1 MAAKRTKAAT
11 TSARRSGKATGTRAR
26 PSKRT
31 NGTRSRPSTAKYQYC
46 STQPRPPRALP
57 ADVATDVGRSAAI
70 LRGAAKWA
78 NHTVIHYAFFS
89 RGSDWPVPKR
99 QADVI
104 RAAFAQWKGLGIGLD
119 FAEVADLDEAEVRIG
134 FLIGDGSWS
143 YVGTDVLGIPLDER
157 TMSFGWDL
165 TANSY
170 GVTTAL
176 HEIGHTLGLPHE
188 HQNPFSGIVWDE
200 DAVYRELGG
209 PPNNWPRETTF
220 HNVLRKLAASD
231 VDGSTWDADSI
242 MEYAF
247 PRGLI
252 VEPAAYS
259 EGIDPPG
266 TISPVDADWAKR
278 WYPGDAPAE
287 RSLQPLTSVDVDLG
301 AGEQADFVLRPPST
315 RRYTIGTFGASDTL
329 LVLFEDVDGTPRY
342 LAADDDSGTDRNAS
356 IVYRLRRDRTYHAR
370 VRLYYPGTSG
380 RTAVMYW

>member
-1 MAAKRTKAAT
+1 MATRGTKATAAKQ
-11 TSARRSGKATGTRAR
+11 ARRARKATGTRAVAR
-26 PSKRT
+26 GAAAPQF
-31 NGTRSRPSTAKYQYC
+31 QYC
-46 STQPRPPRALP
+46 ATQPRPQRGLP
-57 ADVATDVGRSAAI
+57 ADVAADIGRSAAI
-70 LRGAAKWA
+70 LRGAAKWV
-78 NHTVIHYAFFS
+78 NNTVIHYAFFS
-89 RGSDWPVPKR
+89 RGSGWSVPKA
-99 QADVI
+99 QADVV
-104 RAAFAQWKGLGIGLD
+104 RAAFAQWKGLGIGLEFD
-119 FAEVADLDEAEVRIG
+119 KVSDLDEAEVRIG
-134 FLIGDGSWS
+134 FLLGDGSWS

-165 TANSY
+165 TADDY
-170 GVTTAL
+170 GLTTAL

-209 PPNNWPRETTF
+209 PPNNWPRETVF
-220 HNVLRKLAASD
+220 HNVLRKLSASD
-231 VDGSTWDADSI
+231 VDGSSWDPDSI

-287 RSLQPLTSVDVDLG
+287 RVLQPLKSVDVDLG